1 MKVIKRISIIAMFS
15 VIMAQDPIVVDPATL
30 EFGNVLMG
38 NTSTLSF
45 TITAN
50 LEQTVTIT
58 PPNFYSVDVTEIAMI
73 EDQTQVVNVT
83 FSPPSIGNYNSFI
96 TLVGSTFGSA
106 TVAVNATAVNNLVGA
121 LSGTISADYSPY
133 EISGDIWVEE
143 GNTLT
148 INPGV
153 TLEFTGA
160 YAFDIYGTL
169 NSIGYPD
176 SLIRFRSSDEDNIN
190 WQGLFFNENENEFL
204 FSINTFFSSINF
216 CASLLPNSIAFE
228 NIAIASLSF

>member
-1 MKVIKRISIIAMFS
+1 MKVIKRMTIFALFGMAM
-15 VIMAQDPIVVDPATL
+15 AEDPIDVDPATL
-30 EFGNVLMG
+30 DFGNVLMG

-58 PPNFYSVDVTEIAMI
+58 PPNFYTVDTSEIAMV

-83 FSPPSIGNYNSFI
+83 FSPPSVGSYDSFI

-106 TVAVNATAVNNLVGA
+106 TVAVNATAVNNLVGS

-153 TLEFTGA
+153 TLEFTGQ

-169 NSIGYPD
+169 NSVGYPD
-176 SLIRFRSSDEDNIN
+176 SLIHFKSSNEDSIE
-190 WQGLFFNENENEFL
+190 WQGLFFNENENE
-204 FSINTFFSSINF
+204 SWVW
-216 CASLLPNSIAFE
+216 AF
-228 NIAIASLSF
+228 NWKHKTS